1 MPIALV
7 LPLDTLAP
15 ATASAGGLRSG
26 KGLLDEG
33 KTLLL
38 DVSYGRVDVAIG
50 YDEVARMEAV
60 VKANVRLWDMFRDD
74 TVCRDGTVSPRI
86 A

>member
-1 MPIALV
+1 MPIALI
-7 LPLDTLAP
+7 LPLDSLAP
-15 ATASAGGLRSG
+15 AAASAGGLRSG

-50 YDEVARMEAV
+50 YDEVARVEAIM
-60 VKANVRLWDMFRDD
+60 KSDVRLGNMLRGN
-74 TVCRDGTVSPRI
+74 TVCRDSTVPPRI